1 MDKNSYNE
9 ENNRC
14 EMQAVAKILLID
26 DNPTFLE
33 DALPFYGYDVEVAL
47 NGVQALKKLNSKHD
61 EKFDLILL
69 DVMMPQMDGWETLKA
84 IRENKNYKSVPII
97 MATAVNDEQKQI
109 TGLKLGADDYITKPF
124 ILPNLLARIDAL
136 LRRVNWQEEQTP
148 GQIVFQ
154 TDGVVANL
162 TPMETKVLKLAAEGA
177 SNQEIAEALV
187 VRPVTV
193 KTHMYKIFKKLNVSN
208 RTQAILLA
216 IQMKIIN
223 K

>member
-1 MDKNSYNE
+1 
-9 ENNRC
+9 
-14 EMQAVAKILLID
+14 MQSLAKILLVD

-33 DALPFYGYDVEVAL
+33 DALPLYGYDVTVAL
-47 NGVQALKKLNSKHD
+47 NGLQAIKKLNAQKE

-84 IRENKNYKSVPII
+84 IRELKNYKSVPII

-109 TGLKLGADDYITKPF
+109 SGLKFGADDYITKPF
-124 ILPNLLARIDAL
+124 ILPNLLARIEAL
-136 LRRVNWQEEQTP
+136 LRRVNWQQEETP
-148 GQIVFQ
+148 REILFDADSD
-154 TDGVVANL
+154 TLSSL
-162 TPMETKVLKLAAEGA
+162 TPMEVKVLKLAAKGA
-177 SNQEIAEALV
+177 SNSEIADTLC

-193 KTHMYKIFKKLNVSN
+193 KTHMYKIFKKLKVTN

-223 K
+223 

>member
-1 MDKNSYNE
+1 
-9 ENNRC
+9 
-14 EMQAVAKILLID
+14 MQSLANILLID
-26 DNPTFLE
+26 DNPSFLE
-33 DALPFYGYDVEVAL
+33 DALPLYGYKVSVAL
-47 NGVQALKKLNSKHD
+47 NGVQAMKKLNAKNE

-84 IRENKNYKSVPII
+84 IRESKNYKSVPII

-109 TGLKLGADDYITKPF
+109 SGLKFGADDYITKPF
-124 ILPNLLARIDAL
+124 ILPNLLARIEAL
-136 LRRVNWQEEQTP
+136 LRRVNWQEDQKP
-148 GQIVFQ
+148 GQIIFD
-154 TDGVVANL
+154 TEDAAIEEL
-162 TPMETKVLKLAAEGA
+162 TPMETKVLKLAAEGM
-177 SNQEIAEALV
+177 SNQEIADTLF

-216 IQMKIIN
+216 LQMKIIR

>member
-1 MDKNSYNE
+1 
-9 ENNRC
+9 
-14 EMQAVAKILLID
+14 MQSLANILLID
-26 DNPTFLE
+26 DNPSFLE
-33 DALPFYGYDVEVAL
+33 DALPLYGYNVSVAL
-47 NGVQALKKLNSKHD
+47 NGVQAMKKLNAKNE

-84 IRENKNYKSVPII
+84 IRESKKYKSVPII

-109 TGLKLGADDYITKPF
+109 SGLKFGADDYITKPF
-124 ILPNLLARIDAL
+124 ILPNLLARIEAL
-136 LRRVNWQEEQTP
+136 LRRVNWQEDQKP
-148 GQIVFQ
+148 GQLIFD
-154 TDGVVANL
+154 TEDAAIEEL
-162 TPMETKVLKLAAEGA
+162 TPMETKVLKLAAEGM
-177 SNQEIAEALV
+177 SNQEIADTLF

-216 IQMKIIN
+216 LQMKIIR

>member
-1 MDKNSYNE
+1 
-9 ENNRC
+9 
-14 EMQAVAKILLID
+14 MQSLAHILLID
-26 DNPTFLE
+26 DNPSFLE
-33 DALPFYGYDVEVAL
+33 DALPLYGYSVSVAL
-47 NGVQALKKLNSKHD
+47 NGVQAMKKLNAKNE

-84 IRENKNYKSVPII
+84 IRESKNYKSVPII

-109 TGLKLGADDYITKPF
+109 SGLKFGADDYITKPF
-124 ILPNLLARIDAL
+124 ILPNLLARIEAL
-136 LRRVNWQEEQTP
+136 LRRATWKEEQQP
-148 GQIVFQ
+148 GQLIFD
-154 TDGVVANL
+154 TEGAVASL

-177 SNQEIAEALV
+177 SNQEIADKLV

-216 IQMKIIN
+216 LQMKIIN

>member
-1 MDKNSYNE
+1 
-9 ENNRC
+9 
-14 EMQAVAKILLID
+14 MQSLAKILLID
-26 DNPTFLE
+26 DNPSFLE
-33 DALPFYGYDVEVAL
+33 DALPLYGYEVEVAL
-47 NGVQALKKLNSKHD
+47 NGVQAMKKLNAKSD

-84 IRENKNYKSVPII
+84 IRESKNYKSIPII

-109 TGLKLGADDYITKPF
+109 SGLKFGADDYITKPF
-124 ILPNLLARIDAL
+124 ILPNLLARIEAL
-136 LRRVNWQEEQTP
+136 LRRANWKEESTP
-148 GQIVFQ
+148 GQIVFD
-154 TDGVVANL
+154 TEGAVASL

-177 SNQEIAEALV
+177 SNQDIADKLF

-193 KTHMYKIFKKLNVSN
+193 KTHMYKIFKKLNVTN

-216 IQMKIIN
+216 LQMKIIT

>member
-1 MDKNSYNE
+1 
-9 ENNRC
+9 
-14 EMQAVAKILLID
+14 MQSLANILLID
-26 DNPTFLE
+26 DNPSFLE
-33 DALPFYGYDVEVAL
+33 DALPMYGYSVTVAL
-47 NGVQALKKLNSKHD
+47 NGVQAMKKLNAKSD

-84 IRENKNYKSVPII
+84 IRESKNYKSVPII

-109 TGLKLGADDYITKPF
+109 SGLKFGADDYITKPF
-124 ILPNLLARIDAL
+124 ILPNLLARIEAL
-136 LRRVNWQEEQTP
+136 LRRANWQEEQKP
-148 GQIVFQ
+148 GQLIFD
-154 TDGVVANL
+154 TEGAVASL

-177 SNQEIAEALV
+177 SNQEIADKLV

-216 IQMKIIN
+216 LQMKIIN